1 MFFNRT
7 SPNQFIVR
15 NYRYIGSTPLLASEI
30 NRCLWLKPDGTKI
43 FFMGTSAGI
52 LRSYDLTE
60 PWNILTV
67 TNAQSSSARLVDTGS
82 IAISPYS
89 MAFNSSGTVLFVGDA
104 VSGPLYKY
112 SLSNPWDISSINLTA
127 SQQTFNSNVTGANSM
142 WFGNNDSTLTIYT
155 TGSAPSFKVN
165 NISSSLDLSTIT
177 LNSNNAS
184 AGSNIPS
191 ANFVDNGNKI
201 CIGTSAGGSAAVA
214 MYNVTSPYQFVGVS
228 TLYSIG
234 TIDGTAL
241 INTIGVNGL
250 GEIWMSNDGNYL
262 YMISLSSGV
271 RRIFMWMVG

>member
-1 MFFNRT
+1 MFFNRV
-7 SPNQFIVR
+7 SPNQFKVG
-15 NYRYIGSTPLLASEI
+15 NYRYIGSTPALLSETL
-30 NRCLWLKPDGTKI
+30 RCLWLKPDGTKV
-43 FFMGTSAGI
+43 FYMGTAAGI

-60 PWNILTV
+60 PWNILTI
-67 TNAQSSSARLVDTGS
+67 TNPQSSSARLVDTGS

-112 SLSNPWDISSINLTA
+112 SLSNPWDITSINLTA
-127 SQQTFNSNVTGANSM
+127 SQQTFNSNVTGANSI

-155 TGSAPSFKVN
+155 TGPAPSFKVN
-165 NISSSLDLSTIT
+165 NISSSLDLTTIT

-201 CIGTSAGGSAAVA
+201 CITTSAGAFASIG
-214 MYNVTSPYQFVGVS
+214 MYTVTSPYQFVGATLINSSATIDGVFLVS
-228 TLYSIG
+228 TLG
-234 TIDGTAL
+234 A
-241 INTIGVNGL
+241 NGL
-250 GEIWMSNDGNYL
+250 GEMWMSNDGNYL
-262 YMISLSSGV
+262 YMISVNSAV